1 MSLVENSPGETTL
14 ASERVLTRLFPGLS
28 STTKGEPA
36 KLSIT
41 VTAVMAVISAA
52 LIPSRMLLSTGPQDD
67 GPVFAYIGWAMKRG
81 LMPYRDIW
89 DHKGPLLYYLQ
100 YAGFSLSPN
109 STIGIGVLELIAF
122 SIGFFFLYRVIAS
135 FASRLVG
142 IAMAVFSVAFI
153 LHFYGGGNMT
163 ESWSLLPLAVAQY
176 ACWRWSKCT
185 SSTWCPAV
193 IAVCFACIFWLRAN
207 ITVFPLVAI
216 MVMLYASLKKVEES
230 LTAVKQFAL
239 AVTAGLLLS
248 GLAVAPL
255 YHWGVFHDFV
265 SAYFGY
271 NRAYSNG
278 LTFASRYEHT
288 NQLLGQLFPI
298 AIAILGTAG
307 WALCIGEW
315 RKNTQADS
323 GPPSL
328 YLRVLLLSLPFELAA
343 ATLSGRDYPHYLLPL
358 FPTLV
363 IFAAWFLSELEKQ
376 CKILARPALIA
387 ALLLALCAL
396 SLTTYF
402 GDLSRSMAPTH
413 SEYLTVARFIRRATT
428 DTDRI
433 TVVGE
438 PDAAFITFLARRLPA
453 SRFVYQLPLIDVN
466 NPRAAEQ
473 REQFMCELA
482 QNRPAVIVSGD
493 PIMGVLCA
501 SKLNCSQPKSQPPI
515 SEYGYQSTILPVLLR
530 DVIAS
535 QYQQV
540 SDTRFGVFKV
550 LIRKDLA
557 IPTQW

>member
-1 MSLVENSPGETTL
+1 
-14 ASERVLTRLFPGLS
+14 
-28 STTKGEPA
+28 
-36 KLSIT
+36 
-41 VTAVMAVISAA
+41 
-52 LIPSRMLLSTGPQDD
+52 
-67 GPVFAYIGWAMKRG
+67 
-81 LMPYRDIW
+81 
-89 DHKGPLLYYLQ
+89 
-100 YAGFSLSPN
+100 
-109 STIGIGVLELIAF
+109 
-122 SIGFFFLYRVIAS
+122 
-135 FASRLVG
+135 
-142 IAMAVFSVAFI
+142 
-153 LHFYGGGNMT
+153 
-163 ESWSLLPLAVAQY
+163 
-176 ACWRWSKCT
+176 
-185 SSTWCPAV
+185 
-193 IAVCFACIFWLRAN
+193 
-207 ITVFPLVAI
+207 
-216 MVMLYASLKKVEES
+216 MLYSSLKIKGS
-230 LTAVKQFAL
+230 LTAGKQLAL

-248 GLAVAPL
+248 GLVLAPL

-265 SAYFGY
+265 AAYFGY

-315 RKNTQADS
+315 RNKTQLDS
-323 GPPSL
+323 GTPSL

-358 FPTLV
+358 FPTLLV
-363 IFAAWFLSELEKQ
+363 FGAWFLSELETQ
-376 CKILARPALIA
+376 CKILARPALITS
-387 ALLLALCAL
+387 LMLVLCAL

-402 GDLSRSMAPTH
+402 GDLSRSTEPTH
-413 SEYLTVARFIRRATT
+413 SEYLMVARFIRRATT
-428 DTDRI
+428 DSDRI

-466 NPRAAEQ
+466 NPKAAEQ
-473 REQFMCELA
+473 RQQFMCELA

-501 SKLNCSQPKSQPPI
+501 SKLNCSQPKSQPAI
-515 SEYGYQSTILPVLLR
+515 SEYGYQSTILPALLR

-535 QYQQV
+535 EYQQV
-540 SDTRFGVFKV
+540 SDPRFGVFKV